1 MIGEPDYDGDGN
13 VGSYCGGGGACSG
26 DLSDFLQMVTATSSF
41 SRVGCVSDTPPCHCR
56 DLPLLEDKP
65 GLHRSCKE
73 TAALQKHI
81 IGKLTSYYHSTI
93 SIYLHKSM
101 ASAK

>member
-1 MIGEPDYDGDGN
+1 MVAMVIVRFPNSLLLCTRGEPDYDGDGN
-13 VGSYCGGGGACSG
+13 VGSYCGGGDACSG

-65 GLHRSCKE
+65 G
-73 TAALQKHI
+73 
-81 IGKLTSYYHSTI
+81 
-93 SIYLHKSM
+93 
-101 ASAK
+101 

>member
-1 MIGEPDYDGDGN
+1 MKYQWSLSGGCRSNGCDGDSQVPQLTFVVHNKRVGEPDYGGDGN

-65 GLHRSCKE
+65 G
-73 TAALQKHI
+73 
-81 IGKLTSYYHSTI
+81 
-93 SIYLHKSM
+93 
-101 ASAK
+101 